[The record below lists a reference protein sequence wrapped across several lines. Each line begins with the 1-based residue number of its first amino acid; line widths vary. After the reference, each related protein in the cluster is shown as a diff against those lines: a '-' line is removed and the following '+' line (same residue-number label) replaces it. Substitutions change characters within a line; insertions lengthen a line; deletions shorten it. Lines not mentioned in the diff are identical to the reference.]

1 MTMNT
6 DLFSELQEF
15 IVNKVGVDYA
25 EVTRDAKLEEDLGI
39 YGDDAIELLV
49 AYEKKF
55 SVNISNFMAADYFS
69 PEGDIIL
76 PALIRMITGKK
87 KKKTKYLTI
96 EHLEKGILA
105 GTLDE
110 HVINKL
116 SDNIFKAMLLGAF
129 LFCLL

>member
-15 IVNKVGVDYA
+15 IVNKGGVDYA

-49 AYEKKF
+49 AYGKKF
-55 SVNISNFMAADYFS
+55 SVNISNFKAADYFS

-76 PALIRMITGKK
+76 PALFRMITGKK

-110 HVINKL
+110 HVINK
-116 SDNIFKAMLLGAF
+116 
-129 LFCLL
+129 